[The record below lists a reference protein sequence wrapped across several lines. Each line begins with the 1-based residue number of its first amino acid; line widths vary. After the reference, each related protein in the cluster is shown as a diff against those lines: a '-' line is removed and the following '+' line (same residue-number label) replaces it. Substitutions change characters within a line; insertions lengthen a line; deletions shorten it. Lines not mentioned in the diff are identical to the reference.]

1 MWQRSF
7 LDRIR
12 ETLRVQHED
21 VVREPLPQR
30 WVDLIHY
37 LNEREQR
44 RRNTTNRKLS
54 QRRSARC
61 RLRSSYPH

>member
-54 QRRSARC
+54 QRWSARG
-61 RLRSSYPH
+61 RLRSTYPH